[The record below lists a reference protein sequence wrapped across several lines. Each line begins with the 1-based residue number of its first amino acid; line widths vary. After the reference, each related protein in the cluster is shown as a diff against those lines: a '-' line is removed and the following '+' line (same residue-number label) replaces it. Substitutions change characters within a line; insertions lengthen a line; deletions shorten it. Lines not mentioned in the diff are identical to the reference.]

1 MGTIR
6 PVQPD
11 DADAI
16 VEIYN
21 HYIEKTIITFEETPI
36 SSSEIRTRIQ
46 TLTVKYPW
54 LVYIDNNDN
63 LLGYAYMGPYHAR
76 CAYRKTAEVSIYLE
90 PLIQGQGIG
99 SRLMTELLEQ
109 TAPLPIHTLIGGI
122 ALPNP
127 ASVRLHE
134 KFGFVQ
140 VGHFK
145 EVGFKFNQWIDVG
158 YWEKILSDTE

>member
-6 PVQPD
+6 PVHTD
-11 DADAI
+11 DSGTIAR
-16 VEIYN
+16 IYN
-21 HYIEKTIITFEETPI
+21 HYIEKTIITFEE
-36 SSSEIRTRIQ
+36 IRVTTSDMYTRILNI
-46 TLTVKYPW
+46 TANFPW
-54 LVYIDNNDN
+54 RVYVDNGEV
-63 LLGYAYMGPYHAR
+63 LGYAYAGEYKSR
-76 CAYRKTAEVSIYLE
+76 CAYRNTAEVSIYLK
-90 PLIQGQGIG
+90 PTAQGKGIG
-99 SRLMTELLEQ
+99 SGLMANLLEQ
-109 TAPLPIHTLIGGI
+109 IRPLSLHALIGVI

-134 KFGFVQ
+134 KFGFTK